1 MHMTVMVQET
11 TDNQQATQG
20 TPKTSSSNSI
30 EHCFVPHS
38 STVPTLSLPSYTKKT
53 AFFTMTTPTLLLSDA
68 LKDMALDKDEY
79 LSLLE
84 KLIGESKF
92 VQNNPRQGL
101 VPEEGRIVKHVLDVL
116 NPFTQEEGGPLIV
129 KELVYIEGRPNLKI
143 CYPGAS
149 QGTKTIGLIGSHMD
163 VVPANPETWQR
174 DPFTLEFDGEDK
186 LYGRGT
192 TDCLGHVAMIT
203 LLFKALA
210 KRKPTLERSVV
221 ALFIAGE
228 EGGETGVG
236 VDMVVKDGHID
247 ELKNGTCYWID
258 SADSQPCTGTAG
270 ALQWHLKATGRL
282 FHSGLPHR
290 GINSL
295 ELVSEALSILQRK
308 FYEDYPPHPQEEEY
322 KFTTPSTMKP
332 TQVECAKG
340 ALNQLPPWTTM
351 SGDIRLTPFYDPVD
365 VMRKING
372 YVDELNQNME
382 TIPTRGPCSKYTL
395 EGDDIDIKRGTLEI
409 TWADD
414 ETAVRQMEG
423 IACDLNS
430 AGLQA
435 IKDATTEVKG
445 EAKPY
450 SISGSLPLVRQMQ
463 KEGFD
468 IQITGYVRFVNS
480 VFVSG
485 GSM

>member
-1 MHMTVMVQET
+1 
-11 TDNQQATQG
+11 
-20 TPKTSSSNSI
+20 
-30 EHCFVPHS
+30 
-38 STVPTLSLPSYTKKT
+38 
-53 AFFTMTTPTLLLSDA
+53 MTTLLSDS
-68 LKDMALDKDEY
+68 LQDLSLDKDEY
-79 LSLLE
+79 IGLLT
-84 KLIGESKF
+84 KLISESKY

-101 VPEEGRIVKHVLDVL
+101 IPEEGRVAKHVLDIL
-116 NPFTQEEGGPLIV
+116 KPLSQDSGNGGGGPLIV
-129 KELVYIEGRPNLKI
+129 QELVYKEGRPNIKI
-143 CYPGAS
+143 TYPGTS
-149 QGTKTIGLIGSHMD
+149 KKTTGLIGSHMD

-174 DPFTLEFDGEDK
+174 DPFALEFDGVDK

-210 KRKPTLERSVV
+210 ERKPTLDRSVV

-236 VDMVVKDGHID
+236 IDMVVKDGHID
-247 ELKNGTCYWID
+247 DLKDGTCYWID

-295 ELVSEALSILQRK
+295 ELVSEALAILQER
-308 FYEDYPPHPQEEEY
+308 FYEAYPAHPQEELY

-365 VMRKING
+365 VMQKMNG
-372 YVDELNQNME
+372 WIDELNANME
-382 TIPTRGPCSKYTL
+382 TMIPTRGPCSKYTL
-395 EGDDIDIKRGTLEI
+395 DGDDVDIKRGTLAME
-409 TWADD
+409 WADD
-414 ETAVRQMEG
+414 ESSVRQMEG

-430 AGLQA
+430 AGLKA
-435 IKDATTEVKG
+435 IVDATTEVKG
-445 EAKPY
+445 EPAKPY

-468 IQITGYVRFVNS
+468 IQITGYGDSKAYHADNEFASLKSMEDAFQILLRI
-480 VFVSG
+480 VSICDKQ
-485 GSM
+485 

>member
-1 MHMTVMVQET
+1 M
-11 TDNQQATQG
+11 A
-20 TPKTSSSNSI
+20 S
-30 EHCFVPHS
+30 
-38 STVPTLSLPSYTKKT
+38 PT
-53 AFFTMTTPTLLLSDA
+53 TLLLSDA
-68 LKDMALDKDEY
+68 LKDLALDKDEY
-79 LSLLE
+79 LALLE
-84 KLIGESKF
+84 KLMGESKF

-116 NPFTQEEGGPLIV
+116 KPFTQEEGGPLIV
-129 KELVYIEGRPNLKI
+129 KELVYVEGRPNLKI
-143 CYPGAS
+143 SYPGAS
-149 QGTKTIGLIGSHMD
+149 RGTIGLIGSHMD
-163 VVPANPETWQR
+163 VVPANPESWQR

-210 KRKPTLERSVV
+210 QRKPTLQRSVV

-340 ALNQLPPWTTM
+340 ALNQLPPWTTI
-351 SGDIRLTPFYDPVD
+351 SGDIRLTPFYDPVE

-395 EGDDIDIKRGTLEI
+395 EGDDIDIKRGTLEM

-414 ETAVRQMEG
+414 ETTVRQMEG

-468 IQITGYVRFVNS
+468 IQITGYVRFVYQ
-480 VFVSG
+480 
-485 GSM
+485 